1 MTDDLAQLSAAR
13 LSRLYK
19 KGEISPVETMQAV
32 LARVDKVNPT
42 INALCLVDAD
52 AALKAARA
60 SERRWRKGKPL
71 SPLDGVPVSIK
82 ELIRVAGWPV
92 RMASKLTDPA
102 PADRDAPAVA
112 RLREAGAIVFAQSTS
127 SDYGHKPVTD
137 SPLHGL
143 TRNPWN
149 IERTPGGSSGGAGA
163 AVAAGMGPL
172 AVGTD
177 GGGSVRLPSSFTG
190 LVGLKATYGR
200 IPAWPPGLNGDLA
213 NTGPMTR
220 TVLDCAM
227 MMNAMARP
235 DPLDPTGLPADTT
248 DYVKKLDGK
257 LKKPRIAFLLRMG
270 DHPIDLEVASF
281 VTKAARTLER
291 LGCRVEPI
299 DAPPVPYADASRI
312 FVTHWLSNAQRLL
325 RMYPES
331 RHGEFDPSLL
341 AYCKSGEE
349 YSPQDIVTAHAQRRD
364 LAVAWNLFFEKYD
377 FLLTPMLAIQPFEV
391 LKNLPDGPDGK
402 PNRQWSP
409 YSSVFNLTRHPAI
422 AVPCAIGRERL
433 PIGLQLV
440 SGHFKDAALLRLAA
454 HYTEANP
461 LAFPRLP
468 ETAK

>member
-1 MTDDLAQLSAAR
+1 LTDDLAQLSAAH

-19 KGEISPVETMQAV
+19 KGKLSPVEAMKAV

-42 INALCLVDAD
+42 LNALCIVDTD

-60 SERRWRKGKPL
+60 SERRWKKGKEL
-71 SPLDGVPVSIK
+71 SALDGVPVSIK
-82 ELIRVAGWPV
+82 ELIRVKGWPA

-127 SDYGHKPVTD
+127 SEYGHKPVTD

-163 AVAAGMGPL
+163 AVASGMGPI

-177 GGGSVRLPSSFTG
+177 GGGSVRLPASFTG

-227 MMNAMARP
+227 MMNVIARP
-235 DPLDPTGLPADTT
+235 DARDPTQLPPDDI
-248 DYVKKLDGK
+248 DYVKKLGGK

-270 DHPIDLEVASF
+270 DHPIDLEVAALI
-281 VTKAARTLER
+281 TRAARAFER
-291 LGCRVEPI
+291 LGCTVETI
-299 DAPPVPYADASRI
+299 DAPPVPFDDASRI
-312 FVTHWLSNAQRLL
+312 FLAHWLSNAQRLL
-325 RMYPES
+325 QMYPES
-331 RHGEFDPSLL
+331 RHGEFDPNLL
-341 AYCKSGEE
+341 AYCQAGQK
-349 YSPQDIVTAHAQRRD
+349 YSMQDVVTAHAQRRD
-364 LAVAWNLFFEKYD
+364 MTVVWNQFFEKYD
-377 FLLTPMLAIQPFEV
+377 FLLTPMLAIQPFAV
-391 LKNLPDGPDGK
+391 LKNLPDGPDGQ
-402 PNRQWSP
+402 PNRRWSP
-409 YSSVFNLTRHPAI
+409 YSSVFNLTRHPALT
-422 AVPCAIGRERL
+422 VPCGISRERL

-440 SGHFKDAALLRLAA
+440 SGYFKDAALLRLAA
-454 HYTEANP
+454 AYTEAHP
-461 LAFPRLP
+461 IVFPRLP
-468 ETAK
+468 ENLK